1 MFELNLAGFNLFE
14 PVRVESIRESGGLV
28 SILKPAEVRKAVY
41 GFQSKLFI
49 IQENTITGRQ
59 EDEGKK
65 ELAAAMTD
73 RFCRIEALDVG
84 DYLAPVCLSRL
95 RDQ

>member
-1 MFELNLAGFNLFE
+1 MFKLNLAGTNEIHLNLFE
-14 PVRVESIRESGGLV
+14 PVRVEGIRESVGLV

-73 RFCRIEALDVG
+73 RFCRIEA
-84 DYLAPVCLSRL
+84 
-95 RDQ
+95 

>member
-1 MFELNLAGFNLFE
+1 MNLFE
-14 PVRVESIRESGGLV
+14 PVRVEGIRESGGLV
-28 SILKPAEVRKAVY
+28 SILKPGEVRKAVY
-41 GFQSKLFI
+41 GFQYKLFI

-73 RFCRIEALDVG
+73 RFCRIEA
-84 DYLAPVCLSRL
+84 
-95 RDQ
+95 